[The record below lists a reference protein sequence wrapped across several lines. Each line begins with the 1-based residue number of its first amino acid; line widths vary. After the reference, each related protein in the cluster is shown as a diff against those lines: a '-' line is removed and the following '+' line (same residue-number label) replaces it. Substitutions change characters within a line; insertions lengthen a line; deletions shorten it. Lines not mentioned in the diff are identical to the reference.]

1 MCTTRTTTPNELP
14 TCSNTRYADSGR
26 GSRQALVRIQN
37 RRASKTQTT
46 VLRNPT
52 SAKHSEDALGATG
65 MTRSEWSRRVHKE
78 MLLVMFDVDE
88 VVEGAGSVQVVTF

>member
-1 MCTTRTTTPNELP
+1 
-14 TCSNTRYADSGR
+14 
-26 GSRQALVRIQN
+26 
-37 RRASKTQTT
+37 
-46 VLRNPT
+46 
-52 SAKHSEDALGATG
+52 